1 MKNYSL
7 SSCQDLIN
15 TYVNEFK
22 GEVTELREGVLGLGT
37 ILLHSAKGKKTII
50 INEYFINSWT
60 SGHTI
65 RMYNKIPKKYERALE
80 TI

>member
-7 SSCQDLIN
+7 SSCQELIN
-15 TYVNEFK
+15 TYVNEY
-22 GEVTELREGVLGLGT
+22 GGDVTELREGVLGLGT
-37 ILLHSAKGKKTII
+37 ILLHGAKGKKTII
-50 INEYFINSWT
+50 INEYYINAWQ